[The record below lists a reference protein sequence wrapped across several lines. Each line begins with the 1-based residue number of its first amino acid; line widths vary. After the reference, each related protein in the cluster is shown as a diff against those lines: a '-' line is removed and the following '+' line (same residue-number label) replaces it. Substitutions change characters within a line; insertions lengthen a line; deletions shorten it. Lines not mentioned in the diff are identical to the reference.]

1 MLTRLIRSLMISLAL
16 LLPCIAAA
24 DTAPMFLGV
33 VGDTQKPDGDPLA
46 DFRWGLSQVSE
57 LPLDAL
63 LMPGDLTDTGTHVQ
77 WKGFMAALEGFP
89 HPVVYAAGNHDAV
102 PGPRLYRS
110 LFRRYTG
117 QPAWAH
123 CRIGDWRL
131 LVLDTPC
138 FHGRRLEHNGTV
150 GEVQL
155 RWIERQLA
163 QIGPEEPIMVM
174 AHHPFG
180 EPSDGI
186 ENWEEVL
193 AAFEGRRLRFT
204 LTGHFHRNRLYES
217 PDGTPHLTTG
227 ALSFSTAPAECG
239 IGYRF
244 LSLIGNDLHT
254 VWVERDDPEARLLP
268 IPGAPRGRLS
278 LAATIALPRVT
289 GGAGALLLTY
299 RGGPI
304 VVTSGT
310 ATHYLAA
317 TAAWATCAVPL
328 DDVRSVSVVPG
339 GVPAEIRSAQL
350 LVTPTPWE
358 TIALR

>member
-1 MLTRLIRSLMISLAL
+1 MLNRPIRSLTISLAL

-33 VGDTQKPDGDPLA
+33 IGDTQKPDGDPLA
-46 DFRWGLSQVSE
+46 DFRWGLSQVRG

-63 LMPGDLTDTGTHVQ
+63 LMPGDLTDTGTDVQ

-89 HPVVYAAGNHDAV
+89 HPVVYATGNHDAV

-110 LFRRYTG
+110 LFRRHTG

-123 CRIGDWRL
+123 YRIGEWRL
-131 LVLDTPC
+131 LVLDTPR
-138 FHGRRLEHNGTV
+138 FHGRRLEHNGAV
-150 GEVQL
+150 GEAQL
-155 RWIERQLA
+155 RWIARQLA
-163 QIGPEEPIMVM
+163 EIGPEEPIMVM

-186 ENWEEVL
+186 ENWEEAL

-239 IGYRF
+239 IGYRL
-244 LSLIGNDLHT
+244 LSLTGDDLHT
-254 VWVERDDPEARLLP
+254 VWVERDDPEVRLLP
-268 IPGAPRGRLS
+268 IPGAPRTC
-278 LAATIALPRVT
+278 LASAAMIALPRVAE
-289 GGAGALLLTY
+289 GAHALLLTY

-304 VVTSGT
+304 EVTSGV
-310 ATHYLAA
+310 AAYHLAA
-317 TAAWATCAVPL
+317 TAAWATCALPL
-328 DDVRSVSVVPG
+328 DDGGSLSVAPG
-339 GVPAEIRSAQL
+339 GAAAEIRSARL

>member
-117 QPAWAH
+117 QPARAH
-123 CRIGDWRL
+123 YRIGEWRL
-131 LVLDTPC
+131 LVLDTPR

-163 QIGPEEPIMVM
+163 QIGTEEPIMVM

-193 AAFEGRRLRFT
+193 AAFEGRRRAALDLPGRPHCGYVRDGNA
-204 LTGHFHRNRLYES
+204 LSGRNRS
-217 PDGTPHLTTG
+217 VGHLRGATG
-227 ALSFSTAPAECG
+227 RCGKRVRRARWRPSGDPLGAALGHAHAVG
-239 IGYRF
+239 
-244 LSLIGNDLHT
+244 
-254 VWVERDDPEARLLP
+254 DDR
-268 IPGAPRGRLS
+268 
-278 LAATIALPRVT
+278 AA
-289 GGAGALLLTY
+289 
-299 RGGPI
+299 
-304 VVTSGT
+304 
-310 ATHYLAA
+310 
-317 TAAWATCAVPL
+317 L
-328 DDVRSVSVVPG
+328 DDALGKLPVG
-339 GVPAEIRSAQL
+339 GRHGEGR
-350 LVTPTPWE
+350 
-358 TIALR
+358 